1 METKSEVTESGVVP
15 SSSQEALMSVSTP
28 GDVAGGFRDRLQ
40 YCTRCCFPETLEGVD
55 FDDMGICSACR
66 SSEEKM
72 KIDWAERERDLVR
85 ILDEAKAQAGSNYD
99 CILPIS
105 GGKDSFFQAHV
116 LTQVY
121 GLKPLAVTFSHNW
134 FSETGF
140 YNLQR
145 CLEVFDLDHI
155 QFTPNRKVIAK
166 LAAKSISAIG
176 DACWHCHAGVG
187 AFPLNV
193 AVRWKI
199 PLLIWGESI
208 AEADGRATY
217 RNQPYKFDRDY
228 FTKVSARLYPD
239 QMVDGTITARDVF
252 PFELPSYE
260 DIDAAGVHGIHLG
273 DYIFWDDERQMEF
286 VRDVYGWRETELE
299 GAYKG
304 YKSAECI
311 MPGVHDFSCYLKR
324 GFGRSTWQA
333 AQDVRSGL
341 LDREDAIELASTYD
355 ARRPEAL
362 DYYLEITGMKESD
375 FFSALERQK
384 HPSLKGV
391 SLPIIQR
398 DAPNKERLV
407 PFVQQLIKKHL
418 GRTDA
423 RTEVDAQ

>member
-1 METKSEVTESGVVP
+1 MTIRDEGNS
-15 SSSQEALMSVSTP
+15 
-28 GDVAGGFRDRLQ
+28 DIDFRENLR

-55 FDDMGICSACR
+55 FDDMGICNACR

-72 KIDWAERERDLVR
+72 KIDWAARERDLVR
-85 ILDEAKAQAGSNYD
+85 ILNDAREKAGNNYD

-145 CLEVFDLDHI
+145 CLEVFNLDHI
-155 QFTPNRKVIAK
+155 QFTPNRNVIGK
-166 LAAKSISAIG
+166 LANKSIFEIG

-193 AVRWKI
+193 AVRWRI

-228 FTKVSARLYPD
+228 FTRVSARLYPE
-239 QMVDGTITARDVF
+239 QMVDGTITARDIF

-260 DIDAAGVHGIHLG
+260 DIEAAGVHGIHLG
-273 DYIFWDDERQMEF
+273 DYVFWDDERQMEF
-286 VRDVYGWRETELE
+286 VRDVYGWRETEME

-311 MPGVHDFSCYLKR
+311 MPGVHDFTCYLKR

-333 AQDVRSGL
+333 AQDVRAGL
-341 LDREDAIELASTYD
+341 LDRQDAIELASTYD
-355 ARRPEAL
+355 SRRPEAL
-362 DYYLEITGMKESD
+362 EYFLDITGMDESD
-375 FFSALERQK
+375 FYSALDRQK

-391 SLPIIQR
+391 SLPIINR
-398 DAPNKERLV
+398 ETPNKERLV
-407 PFVQQLIKKHL
+407 PFVQQLIEKHL

-423 RTEVDAQ
+423 RSDEG